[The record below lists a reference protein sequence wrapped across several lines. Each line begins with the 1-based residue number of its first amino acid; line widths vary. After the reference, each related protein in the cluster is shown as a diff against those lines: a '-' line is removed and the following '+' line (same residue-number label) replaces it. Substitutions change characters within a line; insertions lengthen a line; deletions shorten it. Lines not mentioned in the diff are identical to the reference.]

1 MNLNATLIGQI
12 AFALS
17 ILCAVAG
24 YVLGKR
30 KTNNPKLMAVLGF
43 IFSFIPPLGPIFIL
57 VLALK
62 KDVSKVDEG
71 ITADSKA

>member
-30 KTNNPKLMAVLGF
+30 KTNTPKLMAVLGL
-43 IFSFIPPLGPIFIL
+43 IFGFIPPLGPIFIL

-62 KDVSKVDEG
+62 KDVSKADESIAVG
-71 ITADSKA
+71 NKA

>member
-43 IFSFIPPLGPIFIL
+43 IFGFIPPLGPIFIL

-62 KDVSKVDEG
+62 KDLYSASE
-71 ITADSKA
+71 IQP

>member
-30 KTNNPKLMAVLGF
+30 KTNTPKLMALLGF
-43 IFSFIPPLGPIFIL
+43 IFGFIPPLGPIFIL

-62 KDVSKVDEG
+62 KDLYSASE
-71 ITADSKA
+71 IQP

>member
-30 KTNNPKLMAVLGF
+30 KTNTPKLMALLGF
-43 IFSFIPPLGPIFIL
+43 IFGFIPPLGPIFIL

-62 KDVSKVDEG
+62 KDVYSASE
-71 ITADSKA
+71 IQP

>member
-43 IFSFIPPLGPIFIL
+43 IFGFIPPLGPIFIL
-57 VLALK
+57 ILALK
-62 KDVSKVDEG
+62 KDVSKADESVAVG
-71 ITADSKA
+71 NKA

>member
-30 KTNNPKLMAVLGF
+30 KTNHPKLMTVLGF
-43 IFSFIPPLGPIFIL
+43 IFGFIPPLGPIFIL

-62 KDVSKVDEG
+62 KDVYSASE
-71 ITADSKA
+71 IQP